1 MYIKLLMAAAIA
13 LLIGG
18 MYLYQANL
26 KTIISEQQT
35 AIVQY
40 EADVDKLVKEIE
52 FMKVD
57 KLSLEN
63 GVAALQ
69 NVIVDNR
76 KECEQQLSSV
86 EKKYQILM
94 KRKFVETKKL
104 IDGGAID
111 EKSSKDFIDYFNSR
125 FFAN

>member
-1 MYIKLLMAAAIA
+1 MYMKLLAAAAIIF
-13 LLIGG
+13 LIGG
-18 MYLYQANL
+18 MYLYQAKL
-26 KTIISEQQT
+26 KTTIAEQRT
-35 AIVQY
+35 EIVQY
-40 EADVDKLVKEIE
+40 EADMDKLIKEIE
-52 FMKVD
+52 FMKTD

-76 KECEQQLSSV
+76 KECEQQLFSV
-86 EKKYQILM
+86 EKKYQILL